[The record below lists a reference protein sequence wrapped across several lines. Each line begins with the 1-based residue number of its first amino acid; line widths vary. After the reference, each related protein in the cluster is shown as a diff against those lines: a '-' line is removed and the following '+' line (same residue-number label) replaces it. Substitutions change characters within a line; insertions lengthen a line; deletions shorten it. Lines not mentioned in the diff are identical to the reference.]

1 MLNINQIYNE
11 DCLSGMKKL
20 PDGSID
26 FIFSDLP
33 YGITNNSWDT
43 QKSKIHST
51 QKPIAACEYFIRTYT
66 NPGDIVLDP
75 CAGSATTAVSAIN
88 TNRNFICFE
97 KDKEIYSKA
106 KERILKA
113 QNKI

>member
-1 MLNINQIYNE
+1 MGQRI
-11 DCLSGMKKL
+11 
-20 PDGSID
+20 
-26 FIFSDLP
+26 
-33 YGITNNSWDT
+33 
-43 QKSKIHST
+43 
-51 QKPIAACEYFIRTYT
+51 T

-97 KDKEIYSKA
+97 KDKEIYRKA

-113 QNKI
+113 QNNI

>member
-33 YGITNNSWDT
+33 YGITNNSWDIPT
-43 QKSKIHST
+43 
-51 QKPIAACEYFIRTYT
+51 P
-66 NPGDIVLDP
+66 LD
-75 CAGSATTAVSAIN
+75 TIW
-88 TNRNFICFE
+88 
-97 KDKEIYSKA
+97 KEF
-106 KERILKA
+106 
-113 QNKI
+113 

>member
-33 YGITNNSWDT
+33 YGITNNSWDIPIPLDT
-43 QKSKIHST
+43 IWKEFESSSKTMAVLHCGRNLHLTRHSPVAISNYT
-51 QKPIAACEYFIRTYT
+51 DMNGSLRKQKPQ
-66 NPGDIVLDP
+66 DI
-75 CAGSATTAVSAIN
+75 
-88 TNRNFICFE
+88 
-97 KDKEIYSKA
+97 
-106 KERILKA
+106 
-113 QNKI
+113 